1 MPWGKF
7 YPSQLLFLPCHSSAK
22 TCWETTTLV
31 ETGKNQYSLNSP
43 SFPHLFK
50 QCSSLFS
57 PACFNPYNNYIIFL
71 SVHLV
76 TILWLKQS
84 SKANTVLFICSHFK
98 KQTSIPNG
106 IPGLQQTCAHFMAIP
121 LFREIPLIWSFP
133 RAEVK
138 HFSSKE
144 DPLWQ
149 LLNYVLKLLIT
160 SEQHMPKAYTGVL
173 ILN

>member
-1 MPWGKF
+1 MPWGEL
-7 YPSQLLFLPCHSSAK
+7 YPSQWLFLPCHSSTK

-31 ETGKNQYSLNSP
+31 EMVKNQYSLNSS

-57 PACFNPYNNYIIFL
+57 PAWFNPYINYIIFL

-84 SKANTVLFICSHFK
+84 SKEKLCYSFAPTCKNKRRFLMASQGCSKPVHILWLFLSSERSPSSGHFLELRL
-98 KQTSIPNG
+98 SI
-106 IPGLQQTCAHFMAIP
+106 
-121 LFREIPLIWSFP
+121 
-133 RAEVK
+133 
-138 HFSSKE
+138 FSSKE

-160 SEQHMPKAYTGVL
+160 PEQHMPKAYTGVL